1 MAKSRLAV
9 TKLITVLRQPGFWL
23 IAVSLVLISLPH
35 YYGVLRYPP
44 FLVPVVTNL
53 GLERQAFERILFLA
67 PVVWAGFIFGWKRA
81 FITSLVA
88 LGLMLPRAVLISN
101 FPKDALFESSAVFI
115 IGNVLAISFHALRKE
130 REYRIELEVAQKELE
145 ENVRVITE
153 DEKRLAALNQIATT
167 VSQSLELDQ
176 ILTRAVARVAS
187 VMQADI
193 TWIYILDEKA
203 SELLL
208 SAHWG
213 MPPELAVGIDRLK
226 PGEGFNGRVAQ
237 SGEPLVVE
245 NASKDPRL
253 TREAV
258 SKLNICS
265 LLIVPLSSKGKV
277 NGTLCAAYYQCR
289 TFQQGEIDLLGAIG
303 KQIGV
308 AVENAHLYLRQ
319 QKVAEEQKHL
329 QENLRYYLRE
339 VTKAQ
344 EEERKRISRELHD
357 ETIQSLVVLSRRLD
371 VLASNSKGMTEEAR
385 LQMEELREQV
395 NDTIQ
400 SVRRLSQDLRPAA
413 LDRLGL
419 LPALEWLATDAA
431 KYSGIST
438 SVKVIGTERRLSE
451 EVELVLFRI
460 TQEALR
466 NVWRHSQATKAEIT
480 VRFDESRTCII
491 IADNGKGFK
500 LSKSMSELAR
510 DGKLGLAGMQERAQL
525 LNGTVTVESEPG
537 KGTRVIVDVLV

>member
-1 MAKSRLAV
+1 
-9 TKLITVLRQPGFWL
+9 
-23 IAVSLVLISLPH
+23 
-35 YYGVLRYPP
+35 
-44 FLVPVVTNL
+44 
-53 GLERQAFERILFLA
+53 
-67 PVVWAGFIFGWKRA
+67 
-81 FITSLVA
+81 
-88 LGLMLPRAVLISN
+88 
-101 FPKDALFESSAVFI
+101 
-115 IGNVLAISFHALRKE
+115 
-130 REYRIELEVAQKELE
+130 
-145 ENVRVITE
+145 
-153 DEKRLAALNQIATT
+153 
-167 VSQSLELDQ
+167 
-176 ILTRAVARVAS
+176 
-187 VMQADI
+187 
-193 TWIYILDEKA
+193 
-203 SELLL
+203 
-208 SAHWG
+208 
-213 MPPELAVGIDRLK
+213 VGIDRLK

-371 VLASNSKGMTEEAR
+371 VLTSNSKGMTEESR
-385 LQMEELREQV
+385 LRMEELREQV

-419 LPALEWLATDAA
+419 LPALEWLTTDAA

-480 VRFDESRTCII
+480 VRFDESRTCIA

-500 LSKSMSELAR
+500 LSKSMNELAR

-537 KGTRVIVDVLV
+537 KGTRVIVEVLA